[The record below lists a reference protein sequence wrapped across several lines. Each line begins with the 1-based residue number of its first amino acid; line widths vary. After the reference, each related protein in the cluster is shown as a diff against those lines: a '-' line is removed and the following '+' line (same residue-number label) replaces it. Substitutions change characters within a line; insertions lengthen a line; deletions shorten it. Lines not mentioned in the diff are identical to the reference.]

1 MECREAT
8 LGDLPDII
16 RLLTDDE
23 LGLTREQYELPV
35 PQYYVDAFHEI
46 TNQAGNSI
54 IVAAQDEN
62 VIGCL
67 QLTFIPGLTF
77 QGMLRAQIEGVR
89 VDSSYRNRGIGELL
103 IRHVIYLAKERG
115 CRVVQLTTNKLRTD
129 AQRFYT
135 RLGFKSTHVGMKI
148 EI

>member
-1 MECREAT
+1 
-8 LGDLPDII
+8 
-16 RLLTDDE
+16 
-23 LGLTREQYELPV
+23 
-35 PQYYVDAFHEI
+35 
-46 TNQAGNSI
+46 
-54 IVAAQDEN
+54 
-62 VIGCL
+62 
-67 QLTFIPGLTF
+67 
-77 QGMLRAQIEGVR
+77 MLRAQIEGVR

>member
-1 MECREAT
+1 M
-8 LGDLPDII
+8 
-16 RLLTDDE
+16 TDDE